1 MSTIKVDT
9 IQTRT
14 GSGNITVSNTIAG
27 NLTGNVTGNVTGN
40 LTGTGNS
47 TVAGT
52 LTSTGLIT
60 ASAGVAIGGT
70 GAVNT
75 LDDFEEGTWA
85 PTLSFTNGN
94 GSYAFNRNVASYV
107 KVGRMVHI
115 QIFSELST
123 KSGASGNCRISNW
136 PFVPQ
141 NVTNGFQFGF
151 VAFNN
156 MATTGAYNGTN
167 ASMFGQFNPGDGTF
181 KMYVSNGS
189 GSIVQLDAA
198 HMTNTTQFR
207 INLTYETDS

>member
-141 NVTNGFQFGF
+141 NVTESSRTVSWNSTGNLLENYQNCPGNFQAVLHFSYIF
-151 VAFNN
+151 V
-156 MATTGAYNGTN
+156 
-167 ASMFGQFNPGDGTF
+167 
-181 KMYVSNGS
+181 
-189 GSIVQLDAA
+189 
-198 HMTNTTQFR
+198 
-207 INLTYETDS
+207 